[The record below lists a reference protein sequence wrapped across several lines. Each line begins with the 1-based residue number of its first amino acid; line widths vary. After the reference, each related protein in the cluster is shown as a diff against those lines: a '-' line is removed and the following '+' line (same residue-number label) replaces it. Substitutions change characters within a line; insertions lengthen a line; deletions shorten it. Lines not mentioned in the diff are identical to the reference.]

1 MSSKIRNTCDA
12 ECKRIPFRLSALN
25 KHVPEKA
32 GVYAFWFG
40 DYCVYVGKTEK
51 QSLLKRLRDHWQGSH
66 NPQLG
71 LWIEAKRDSLFV
83 AFIEIDSLDQIA
95 TYERYYIRVLQPL
108 TNKIR
113 YN

>member
-1 MSSKIRNTCDA
+1 MSSKIKGNCEP
-12 ECKRIPFRLSALN
+12 ECKRVPFRLSALN

-51 QSLLKRLRDHWQGSH
+51 QSLLKRLLDHWEGTH
-66 NPQLG
+66 NSYLH
-71 LWIEAKRDSLFV
+71 LWIEAKRDSLLV
-83 AFIEIDSLDQIA
+83 AFLAIDNPKQIA
-95 TYERYYIRVLQPL
+95 GYERYYIRIFQPL